1 MQTKKLGGNLLL
13 IVTAM
18 IWGFAF
24 TAQKVAGDLIP
35 AFALNAIRFL
45 LGALALIPAIFL
57 FDRVRK
63 SGRKFCST
71 RNPHFFDLTGREF
84 LGGIACGAALLAAT
98 ICQQFGLLTASA
110 GKASFLTALYMV
122 FVPIFGLL
130 RRKIASFNV
139 WISVVIALGGAYLL
153 TGGNG
158 GGFSLTWGDVMLLLS
173 AALFG
178 LHITLI
184 DIFSPGT
191 DGMRLSFVQFL
202 TAGVLAVPGALVQGI
217 FLGGV
222 GFAWADL
229 LSALPHLLYLGIF
242 SSGVGYT
249 SQVLGQQLSGTPT
262 VASLIMSMESVFGL
276 LGGVIFLGETME
288 GYQIAGCAIIL
299 FAVVFS
305 QLPLDV
311 WLSRVLRKP
320 QKAREPS
327 DPTPPTDTPP
337 TDTPPTV

>member
-45 LGALALIPAIFL
+45 LGALALIPALFL

-63 SGRKFCST
+63 SGRKFLSAK
-71 RNPHFFDLTGREF
+71 NPRFIDLTRREF
-84 LGGIACGAALLAAT
+84 LGGVACGAALLAAT
-98 ICQQFGLLTASA
+98 IFQQFGLLTAST

-122 FVPIFGLL
+122 FVPIYGLF

-153 TGGNG
+153 TTGNS

-184 DIFSPGT
+184 DIFSADT

-202 TAGVLAVPGALVQGI
+202 TAGVLAIPGAVIQGI
-217 FLGGV
+217 FLGGI
-222 GFAWADL
+222 GFSGADL
-229 LSALPHLLYLGIF
+229 LSALPHLLYLGVF

-262 VASLIMSMESVFGL
+262 IASLIMSMESVFGL
-276 LGGVIFLGETME
+276 LGGVIFLGETMT
-288 GYQIAGCAIIL
+288 GYQIAGCAVIL
-299 FAVVFS
+299 FAVIFS

-311 WLSRVLRKP
+311 WLSRVTRKP
-320 QKAREPS
+320 KKARDPSDTPPS
-327 DPTPPTDTPP
+327 DPTPPA
-337 TDTPPTV
+337 V